1 MDAAEPHS
9 PATVVHGTLVN
20 DENDIE
26 NDFSLANE
34 SQLSLASQPSA
45 VSSGKK
51 PRGRKSNWQ
60 PVEILIAFLCRVFAQ
75 TEHGSRSKDDSRYLS
90 AKNQYAF
97 IARELKA
104 FLDAANWP
112 GHAWPQE
119 VDVERSIR
127 ERTQRDSDL
136 KGLTGEVLYKK
147 GNNLKTYLKQHTAK
161 FAVVYAAANGG
172 RYIPSSGDNDGTVAW
187 VAAERTVEANY
198 NAQPRVSTNDGYGGN
213 ETKVSAAL
221 FEAGVLAFRLL
232 CPQSPYNVAHSDV
245 LKSYVAAAWNLDPS
259 RRLDQQGEPTD
270 QDMKKA
276 AKAAQRAAVHST
288 YMAQSELNETLTS
301 HLQEANAVLKMLV
314 EQRAERQALHK
325 LPQDSER
332 DRDEEIERR
341 VQERLAA
348 QEAELESRIES
359 RLLKRLESVHRAGHS
374 DKPVRE
380 CVDFLTDVQSD
391 VATSD
396 DEKRKEDNDNA
407 EHEKRKRAPSPIV
420 DATPVLRTSKR
431 KNAGVN
437 ANKRNK

>member
-9 PATVVHGTLVN
+9 PATFVHGTLGN

-45 VSSGKK
+45 VSTGEK
-51 PRGRKSNWQ
+51 RGRKSNWQ
-60 PVEILIAFLCRVFAQ
+60 PVEILTAFLCRVYAQ

-90 AKNQYAF
+90 AKIQYAL

-104 FLDAANWP
+104 FLDAANCP

-119 VDVERSIR
+119 VDIERSIR
-127 ERTQRDSDL
+127 ERTQGGSD
-136 KGLTGEVLYKK
+136 LTGEVLYKK

-232 CPQSPYNVAHSDV
+232 CPQSPYNVAHSDA

-270 QDMKKA
+270 KYMKKA

-301 HLQEANAVLKMLV
+301 HRTVT
-314 EQRAERQALHK
+314 
-325 LPQDSER
+325 
-332 DRDEEIERR
+332 
-341 VQERLAA
+341 
-348 QEAELESRIES
+348 
-359 RLLKRLESVHRAGHS
+359 
-374 DKPVRE
+374 RE
-380 CVDFLTDVQSD
+380 TDFL
-391 VATSD
+391 
-396 DEKRKEDNDNA
+396 
-407 EHEKRKRAPSPIV
+407 I
-420 DATPVLRTSKR
+420 L
-431 KNAGVN
+431 VN
-437 ANKRNK
+437 SRR